1 MRVAA
6 APQRRL
12 RVLYATAESHPT
24 YRPDVRVL
32 FGESLPGA
40 GIDVDLVAVVEGTWP
55 PPAWSGGRSFLVHA
69 PSRLRAMLADLRQQ
83 LSLLHRVRG
92 GYDALVVRDKPVLGA
107 IGWVAARL
115 AGVPFCY
122 WMSYP
127 LPEHHLWL
135 SRQRDGRIGAK
146 RRAWL
151 RLRGT
156 LGLLVLRHL
165 LVPRSDWL
173 FVQTIAMEAA
183 LRESGALRHARVTA
197 VPMGVDVD
205 GVPPP
210 AEPLPDALRGR
221 TMAVYLGTLDRYR
234 RPDLLVDAARIVAKT
249 VPGFT
254 MLVIGEADEP
264 TDVGWLPRYAQET
277 GAGDCV
283 HFTGRLGFRE
293 ALAIARHAVVG
304 VSQIPRSPFT
314 EVGSP
319 TKAVEYLACGMPVVC
334 NDQPDQAHVVRE
346 SGGGWL
352 CEFSAEGIA
361 ASLLE
366 ALADPAE
373 ARRRAEAGRHWVAR
387 HRAYR
392 VLGALVAERLAAVA
406 RVSEPARSA

>member
-1 MRVAA
+1 M
-6 APQRRL
+6 
-12 RVLYATAESHPT
+12 LYTTAESHPT

-32 FGESLPGA
+32 FGESLPA
-40 GIDVDLVAVVEGTWP
+40 EGIDVDLLAVVEGAWP
-55 PPAWSGGRSFLVHA
+55 PPAWSGGRAFLTHA
-69 PSRLRAMLADLRQQ
+69 PSRLRALLADLRQQ
-83 LSLLHRVRG
+83 LSLFGRVRG

-127 LPEHHLWL
+127 LPERHLWL
-135 SRQRDGRIGAK
+135 STQRDGLIGAK

-151 RLRGT
+151 WLRGT
-156 LGLLVLRHL
+156 LGLFVLRHL
-165 LVPRSDWL
+165 LVPHADWL
-173 FVQTIAMEAA
+173 FVQTTAMEAA
-183 LRESGALRHARVTA
+183 LRETGTLRHARVTP

-205 GVPPP
+205 GVPPA
-210 AEPLPDALRGR
+210 AETLPEALRGR

-234 RPDLLVDAARIVAKT
+234 QPDLLVDAARIVART
-249 VPGFT
+249 LPGFT

-264 TDVGWLPRYAQET
+264 TEIGWLPRYARET

-293 ALAIARHAVVG
+293 ALALARHAVVG

-334 NDQPDQAHVVRE
+334 NDQPDQAYVVRE

-361 ASLLE
+361 AALLE
-366 ALADPAE
+366 ALSDPAE
-373 ARRRAEAGRHWVAR
+373 ARRRAEAGRAWVAR

-392 VLGALVAERLAAVA
+392 VLGAEVAERLAAVA